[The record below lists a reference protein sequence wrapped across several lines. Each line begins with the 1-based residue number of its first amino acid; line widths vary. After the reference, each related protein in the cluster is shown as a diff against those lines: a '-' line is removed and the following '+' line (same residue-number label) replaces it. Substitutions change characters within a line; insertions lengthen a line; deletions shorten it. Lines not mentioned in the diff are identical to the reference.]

1 MMCLMPKYLT
11 LFPQP
16 RSLVP
21 FLKGKIFLFTGIG
34 VPVLGTMFG
43 SETQAFLCS
52 IGLCLLYSYLTDNFQ
67 AYSLH
72 AAEIREGAQGP
83 FNWWWET
90 LLVSLPSKLYM
101 AKHHILYL
109 VVTGF
114 NLEGRIPWTTRR
126 RRLSSWMV
134 HVARPWWTYT
144 ATYQACFCEW
154 STDTNQEHTL
164 IPERPQF

>member
-1 MMCLMPKYLT
+1 MMCLTPKYLT
-11 LFPQP
+11 LLPQP

-21 FLKGKIFLFTGIG
+21 FLKGRIFLLTGIG
-34 VPVLGTMFG
+34 VPVLDTMFG

-52 IGLCLLYSYLTDNFQ
+52 IGLCLLIHIYLTT
-67 AYSLH
+67 SRPTHCTLLKLG
-72 AAEIREGAQGP
+72 RAQGP

-114 NLEGRIPWTTRR
+114 NSEGRIPWTTRR

-134 HVARPWWTYT
+134 CVARPWWTHT
-144 ATYQACFCEW
+144 ATYQAVFCEW